1 MENYKINNDLTVE
14 YKGKTYKLMEDHHY
28 DTCTKCPFQKDE
40 CRAGSFADGKCRIIC
55 KLVYCAS
62 EKQPVFD
69 LDECAFVE
77 IKDENE
83 TEAGTTMV
91 IVTRT
96 TKLAIAGSWKLSGG
110 WMEQFRRYRQAD
122 TVTVEAYYPSS
133 RSLSS
138 YECQFEITKETHLTK
153 ARGQLAHRNGLYEVE
168 VKITEL

>member
-1 MENYKINNDLTVE
+1 MINIIKVN
-14 YKGKTYKLMEDHHY
+14 GKWLPE
-28 DTCTKCPFQKDE
+28 P
-40 CRAGSFADGKCRIIC
+40 DG
-55 KLVYCAS
+55 
-62 EKQPVFD
+62 D
-69 LDECAFVE
+69 LDFEAKK